1 MGYTK
6 ENSYL
11 IWIPERK
18 KTITAISVVFDER
31 IPDHKE
37 SYWVAL
43 AQSPQDNI
51 PTSDVADYKY
61 LVGKQ
66 YIYPDYGWK
75 FETTRVVVKRG
86 LIVSYRVL
94 VKVDGTKN
102 SIEEPPPMHVKDV
115 VQMLNAPTEVTS
127 GKGTALPPSTQAV
140 DLRKPTV
147 SSRKRKPSTL
157 LELLLLE

>member
-1 MGYTK
+1 VGYTK

-66 YIYPDYGWK
+66 YIYPDYG
-75 FETTRVVVKRG
+75 
-86 LIVSYRVL
+86 
-94 VKVDGTKN
+94 
-102 SIEEPPPMHVKDV
+102 
-115 VQMLNAPTEVTS
+115 
-127 GKGTALPPSTQAV
+127 
-140 DLRKPTV
+140 
-147 SSRKRKPSTL
+147 
-157 LELLLLE
+157 